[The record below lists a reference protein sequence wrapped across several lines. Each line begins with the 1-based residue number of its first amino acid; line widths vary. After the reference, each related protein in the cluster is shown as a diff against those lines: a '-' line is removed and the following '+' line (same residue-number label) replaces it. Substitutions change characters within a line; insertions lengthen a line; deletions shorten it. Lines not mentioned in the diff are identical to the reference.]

1 MWLLVLQHLCHHQGN
16 MFPYDS
22 GSKSMCDIYSTAALA
37 KLYENK
43 VSSAFGSI
51 KPNQICLKPLYFIVI
66 SSQQN
71 LCDIQEKTTTQS
83 IVPKHLLINFG
94 EIMSYSLIL
103 VPVPKVFYAN
113 QRFKQKEQKRQ
124 KETIVFKNR
133 FEMLETF

>member
-1 MWLLVLQHLCHHQGN
+1 MWLLALQHLCHHQGN
-16 MFPYDS
+16 MFPYAS

-83 IVPKHLLINFG
+83 IVPKHLLINFE

-113 QRFKQKEQKRQ
+113 QRFKQKKKKTERNNC
-124 KETIVFKNR
+124 F
-133 FEMLETF
+133 

>member
-1 MWLLVLQHLCHHQGN
+1 MWLLALQHLCHHQGN
-16 MFPYDS
+16 MFPYAS

-83 IVPKHLLINFG
+83 IVPKHLLINFE

-113 QRFKQKEQKRQ
+113 QRFKQKKKKTERNSC
-124 KETIVFKNR
+124 F
-133 FEMLETF
+133 